1 MLQILAYGSTGNDVE
16 ETSFDVASYQTY
28 RVGLQIIAHLVFLR
42 SYVQYIHINHRDGNV
57 LITDSAYK
65 FFGYDGFFFQVAAYY
80 IADCAE

>member
-65 FFGYDGFFFQVAAYY
+65 FFGYDGFFLQVAAYY